1 MVSALKGRFLKM
13 SLNITRL
20 NLTRNTRRLRSLRNP
35 GNLQT
40 TSYTFLTLLSVLLY
54 LCLGSAEAAT
64 REYWISA
71 EKVEWNY
78 APSGQNLIRPAMGL
92 DVWGKALVYEKYR
105 YIQYTDDT
113 YTTQVEQPMW
123 MGILGPQLH
132 AVEGDSVRVHFLNRA
147 DKPLSIHVHGLQYD
161 EANEGADMKGSGAA
175 VPPGGKFT
183 YHWEADSDAAPGPN
197 DPSSIVWLYH
207 SHVDAVTEV
216 YDGLIG
222 TVVVTKKGMERS
234 ADDPRPKDIDKAFTT
249 LFLIF
254 NENDRTIV
262 ESGQSA
268 EYDSPEEAEEGNLKH
283 AINGYIFGNLK
294 GLDVEQHDKVRWYL
308 IGLGTEVDMHTA
320 HWHGQTVLNAG
331 KRTDVVD
338 LLPGSMVTVDMTAK
352 TPGNWLYHC
361 HVADHITAGMN
372 TRWRVLPKP
381 EENAH

>member
-1 MVSALKGRFLKM
+1 MRPVLKAHFLKM
-13 SLNITRL
+13 SLNITTPDLPQGTYKLPPRFL
-20 NLTRNTRRLRSLRNP
+20 NEKPRF
-35 GNLQT
+35 
-40 TSYTFLTLLSVLLY
+40 TSDIFLVFIGMM
-54 LCLGSAEAAT
+54 LCSFIVPAEAAT
-64 REYWISA
+64 REYWIAA

-78 APSGQNLIRPAMGL
+78 APSGQNLIRPEMGL

-105 YIQYTDDT
+105 YIQYTDNT
-113 YTTQVEQPMW
+113 YTTQVEQPVW

-132 AVEGDSVRVHFLNRA
+132 AVEGDSIKVHFLNRA

-161 EANEGADMKGSGAA
+161 EDNEGADMKGSGAF
-175 VPPGGKFT
+175 VKPGSMFT
-183 YHWEADSDAAPGPN
+183 YHWEVDSDSAPGPN

-222 TVVVTKKGMERS
+222 TVVVTKKGMER
-234 ADDPRPKDIDKAFTT
+234 ALDDPRPKDIDKAFTT

-254 NENDRTIV
+254 NENDRKIV
-262 ESGQSA
+262 ESGQNETYA
-268 EYDSPEEAEEGNLKH
+268 SPEEAEEGNLKH
-283 AINGYIFGNLK
+283 AINGFIFGNLQ
-294 GLDVEQHDKVRWYL
+294 GLEVAQHDRVRWYL

-331 KRTDVVD
+331 KRTDVVE
-338 LLPGSMVTVDMTAK
+338 LLPGSMVTVDMIAK

-372 TRWRVLPKP
+372 TRWRVVPK
-381 EENAH
+381 H

>member
-1 MVSALKGRFLKM
+1 MRFALKSQFLKM
-13 SLNITRL
+13 SLNIMNP
-20 NLTRNTRRLRSLRNP
+20 NLTGRICRLLLFSNVRNLPFAFYALLMTMS
-35 GNLQT
+35 
-40 TSYTFLTLLSVLLY
+40 TLL
-54 LCLGSAEAAT
+54 CFWTTPAESEI
-64 REYWISA
+64 REYWIAA
-71 EKVEWNY
+71 ERVKWNY
-78 APSGQNLIRPAMGL
+78 APSGQNLIRPSMGL
-92 DVWGKALVYEKYR
+92 GVWGKALVYEKYR
-105 YIQYTDDT
+105 YIQYTDAS

-132 AVEGDSVRVHFLNRA
+132 VVEGDSVRVHFLNRA

-161 EANEGADMKGSGAA
+161 EDNEGADMKGSGAA
-175 VPPGGKFT
+175 VKPGSMFT
-183 YHWEADSDAAPGPN
+183 YHWEADRDAAPGPN

-234 ADDPRPKDIDKAFTT
+234 PEDPRPKDIDKSFTT

-254 NENDRTIV
+254 NENDREIV
-262 ESGQSA
+262 KNGQTEA
-268 EYDSPEEAEEGNLKH
+268 YDSPEEAEEGNLKH
-283 AINGYIFGNLK
+283 AINGFIFGNLQ
-294 GLDVEQHDKVRWYL
+294 GLEAEQHDRVRWYL

-331 KRTDVVD
+331 KRTDVVE
-338 LLPGSMVTVDMTAK
+338 LLPGTMVTVDMTAK

-372 TRWRVLPKP
+372 TRWRVMPKR
-381 EENAH
+381 

>member
-1 MVSALKGRFLKM
+1 MESVLKPQFLKM
-13 SLNITRL
+13 SLNIKNP
-20 NLTRNTRRLRSLRNP
+20 NLTRRACRLRSLFNRD
-35 GNLQT
+35 NLQ
-40 TSYTFLTLLSVLLY
+40 SKFYAFLAIMSAL
-54 LCLGSAEAAT
+54 LCLNSTTTEAAT
-64 REYWISA
+64 REYWIAA

-78 APSGQNLIRPAMGL
+78 APSGENLIRPNMGL

-105 YIQYTDDT
+105 YFQYTDAS
-113 YTTQVEQPMW
+113 YTTQVEQPVW

-132 AVEGDSVRVHFLNRA
+132 VVEGDSVRVHFLNRA

-161 EANEGADMKGSGAA
+161 EENEGADMKGYGAA
-175 VPPGGKFT
+175 VPPGGTFT

-222 TVVVTKKGMERS
+222 TIVVTKKGMERS
-234 ADDPRPKDIDKAFTT
+234 EDHPRPKDIDKAFTT

-254 NENDRTIV
+254 IENDRTIV
-262 ESGQSA
+262 ESGKSA

-283 AINGYIFGNLK
+283 AINGYIFGNLQ
-294 GLDVEQHDKVRWYL
+294 GLEVQQGDRVRWYL

-372 TRWRVLPKP
+372 TRWRVVPKP
-381 EENAH
+381 

>member
-1 MVSALKGRFLKM
+1 MEPALKGRFLKM
-13 SLNITRL
+13 SLNIMKPD
-20 NLTRNTRRLRSLRNP
+20 LTRNTCNVHTHFNIRNLP
-35 GNLQT
+35 
-40 TSYTFLTLLSVLLY
+40 STFYTLLAFASVLL
-54 LCLGSAEAAT
+54 CLSTPAEAAT
-64 REYWISA
+64 REYWIAA

-78 APSGQNLIRPAMGL
+78 APSGQNRIRPNMGL

-105 YIQYTDDT
+105 YFQYTDAS
-113 YTTQVEQPMW
+113 YTIQVEQPAW

-222 TVVVTKKGMERS
+222 TVVVTKKGMER
-234 ADDPRPKDIDKAFTT
+234 AANDPRPKDIDKAFTT
-249 LFLIF
+249 LFLVF
-254 NENDRTIV
+254 NENDRKIV
-262 ESGQSA
+262 KSGQSSD
-268 EYDSPEEAEEGNLKH
+268 YDSPEEAEEGNLKH
-283 AINGYIFGNLK
+283 AINGYIFGNLQ
-294 GLDVEQHDKVRWYL
+294 GLEVEQGDRVRWYL

-372 TRWRVLPKP
+372 TRWRVVPKP
-381 EENAH
+381 

>member
-1 MVSALKGRFLKM
+1 MRFALKSQLLKM
-13 SLNITRL
+13 SLNITKL
-20 NLTRNTRRLRSLRNP
+20 KLTNTRQLYSILNS

-40 TSYTFLTLLSVLLY
+40 TFSTVLILMSVLLY
-54 LCLGSAEAAT
+54 LCVNSVEAAT
-64 REYWISA
+64 REYWIAA

-78 APSGQNLIRPAMGL
+78 APSGENLIRPNMGL

-105 YIQYTDDT
+105 YFQYTDAS
-113 YTTQVEQPMW
+113 YTTQVEQPVW

-132 AVEGDSVRVHFLNRA
+132 VVEGDSVRVHFLNRA

-161 EANEGADMKGSGAA
+161 EENEGADMKGSGAA
-175 VPPGGKFT
+175 VPPGGTFT

-222 TVVVTKKGMERS
+222 TIVVTKKGMERS
-234 ADDPRPKDIDKAFTT
+234 EDDPRPKDIDKAFTT

-262 ESGQSA
+262 ESGKSA

-283 AINGYIFGNLK
+283 AINGYIFGNLQ
-294 GLDVEQHDKVRWYL
+294 GLEVQQGDRVRWYL

-372 TRWRVLPKP
+372 TRWRVAPKP
-381 EENAH
+381 R

>member
-1 MVSALKGRFLKM
+1 MESDLKGRFLKM
-13 SLNITRL
+13 SLNITTL
-20 NLTRNTRRLRSLRNP
+20 NLTWNTRRLRSLRNS
-35 GNLQT
+35 GNLQS
-40 TSYTFLTLLSVLLY
+40 TSYTFLALMGVLLY
-54 LCLGSAEAAT
+54 LCASAAEAAT
-64 REYWISA
+64 QEYWIAA

-105 YIQYTDDT
+105 YIQYTDAS
-113 YTTQVEQPMW
+113 YTTQVEQPAW

-222 TVVVTKKGMERS
+222 TIVVTKKGMER
-234 ADDPRPKDIDKAFTT
+234 AANDPRPKDIHKAFTT
-249 LFLIF
+249 LFLVF
-254 NENDRTIV
+254 NENDRKIV
-262 ESGQSA
+262 KSGQSA

-283 AINGYIFGNLK
+283 AINGYIFGNLQ
-294 GLDVEQHDKVRWYL
+294 GLEVEQGDRVRWYL

-331 KRTDVVD
+331 KRTDVIE

-352 TPGNWLYHC
+352 TPGDWLYHC

-372 TRWRVLPKP
+372 TRWRVIPKP
-381 EENAH
+381 

>member
-1 MVSALKGRFLKM
+1 MRFALKPQLLKM
-13 SLNITRL
+13 SLNITKL
-20 NLTRNTRRLRSLRNP
+20 NLTWRTRRLRFPLNS
-35 GNLQT
+35 GNLQS
-40 TSYTFLTLLSVLLY
+40 TSYTLLTLMSVLLY
-54 LCLGSAEAAT
+54 LCPSAAEAAT
-64 REYWISA
+64 REYWVAA

-78 APSGQNLIRPAMGL
+78 APSGQNLIRPNMGL

-113 YTTQVEQPMW
+113 YTTHVEQPVW

-161 EANEGADMKGSGAA
+161 EENEGADMKGSGAA
-175 VPPGGKFT
+175 VPPGGMFT

-222 TVVVTKKGMERS
+222 SIVVTKKGMERS
-234 ADDPRPKDIDKAFTT
+234 ENDPRPKDIDKAFTT
-249 LFLIF
+249 LFLVF
-254 NENDRTIV
+254 NENDRKIV
-262 ESGQSA
+262 SQSA
-268 EYDSPEEAEEGNLKH
+268 AYDSPEEAEEGNLKH
-283 AINGYIFGNLK
+283 AINGYIFGNLQ
-294 GLDVEQHDKVRWYL
+294 GLEVEQGDRVRWYL

-331 KRTDVVD
+331 KRTDVVE

-372 TRWRVLPKP
+372 TRWRVVPKP
-381 EENAH
+381 